1 MVNALFA
8 ICGPPHIIYFD
19 RCRLPTCAPPVRLS
33 GQVGVPS
40 PPAYR
45 APRLRLLRRF
55 SGHFTALCRQNS
67 VREASGAYLDQL
79 RKRGTGPRLLM
90 DNQEE
95 KIITFVPIAAQNG
108 YLVIVRWVVEL
119 TQQKHTTSERVVVA
133 VAMLAIHA
141 AAFHG
146 HLEVAKYLREIARCG
161 ECTLGCREASSRQQT
176 RGLHNR
182 WLLSGGQMAT
192 SILNRRAAMDGA
204 PLSGCLELVQ
214 WLHQYRTEGCTS
226 KAMDNAAMNGRGEMA
241 SFESI

>member
-1 MVNALFA
+1 MSAAVRSRRSD
-8 ICGPPHIIYFD
+8 IIRWQYRYYCTVRAVVAKGRFD
-19 RCRLPTCAPPVRLS
+19 DLQWLVH
-33 GQVGVPS
+33 Q
-40 PPAYR
+40 
-45 APRLRLLRRF
+45 
-55 SGHFTALCRQNS
+55 
-67 VREASGAYLDQL
+67 
-79 RKRGTGPRLLM
+79 
-90 DNQEE
+90 E

-133 VAMLAIHA
+133 VVMLAIHA

-161 ECTLGCREASSRQQT
+161 EWTLLCREASSRQQT

-241 SFESI
+241 SF